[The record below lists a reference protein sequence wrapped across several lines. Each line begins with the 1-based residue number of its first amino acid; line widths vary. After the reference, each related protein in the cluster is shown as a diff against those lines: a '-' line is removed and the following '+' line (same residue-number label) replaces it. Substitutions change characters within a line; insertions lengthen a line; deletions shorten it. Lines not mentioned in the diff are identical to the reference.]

1 MVLTVSETC
10 GGDANLTM
18 NNIHQIEKMQTD
30 TVFLV
35 PIDRNVKEFTKQLS
49 KDEIPV
55 YYFRYRYMQ
64 YAKKT

>member
-35 PIDRNVKEFTKQLS
+35 PIDRNVKKFAKQLS

-55 YYFRYRYMQ
+55 YYFRYR
-64 YAKKT
+64 